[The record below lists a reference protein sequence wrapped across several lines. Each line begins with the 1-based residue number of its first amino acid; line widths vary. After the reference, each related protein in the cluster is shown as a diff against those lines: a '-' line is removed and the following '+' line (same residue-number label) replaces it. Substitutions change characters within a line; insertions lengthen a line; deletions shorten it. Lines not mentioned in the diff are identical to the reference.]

1 MTIKNRTGLQRIT
14 NRPFTGRS
22 MLLVDDDHRLLES
35 TRDLLEFQ
43 GFTIQTARNLQDA
56 RKRLAESTFDLLLTD
71 LRLDE
76 GCGLEILKAA
86 QSLQP
91 DCCRL
96 AMSGYA
102 TARLEVLALE
112 AGAHQVLHK
121 PLDDQFL
128 TSTFNVLLRGRRTAQ
143 SDRQETG
150 LSRCGPQGSTRLA
163 PIPKN
168 ALGLSDGWFGS
179 GSKMQEVFEL
189 IDRVADSKASI
200 LITGEPG
207 TGKSK
212 LARTVHGLSGR
223 RGGPFVEVACG
234 AIPEALLE
242 SELFGHTAGAFTGA
256 IHSKLGK
263 FQYAQGGTLF
273 LDEIATAS
281 AAMQVRLLRVL
292 QERAFEA
299 VGSNETVR
307 TDARMIFAT
316 NEDLEQAV
324 SVGRFRQDLFY
335 RIHVVP
341 IALPPLRERLE
352 DIGELADGFLAQAC
366 QEFDRHVEGFS
377 PGAYLAMKQ
386 YPWPGNVRELEN
398 TIQRA
403 VLVCLGQTIQTED
416 IERLLTKPFSGYLSS
431 GFPSSGFPSAHR
443 ALDIESESSH
453 GRAPAWSEQYKDL
466 DEALGIPEKAILLG
480 ALRAHGWNRNATAQR
495 LGINRTTLY
504 KKMKR
509 LGIESTT

>member
-1 MTIKNRTGLQRIT
+1 MTIKNRTGVLRKT
-14 NRPFTGRS
+14 KLPFAGRS
-22 MLLVDDDHRLLES
+22 LLLVDDDLRLLDS

-56 RKRLAESTFDLLLTD
+56 RKRLAESNFDLLLTD

-76 GCGLEILKAA
+76 GCGLEILKEA
-86 QSLQP
+86 QGLQP
-91 DCCRL
+91 DCCLL

-128 TSTFNVLLRGRRTAQ
+128 TSTFDVWLRGQRTAQ

-150 LSRCGPQGSTRLA
+150 PVVTARLA
-163 PIPKN
+163 FRPEKSSSRS
-168 ALGLSDGWFGS
+168 GGWFGS
-179 GSKMQEVFEL
+179 GGKMREVFEL

-212 LARTVHGLSGR
+212 LARTVHALSDR

-281 AAMQVRLLRVL
+281 PAMQVRLLRVL
-292 QERAFEA
+292 QERSFEA
-299 VGSNETVR
+299 LGSNETVR

-324 SVGRFRQDLFY
+324 SAGRFRQDLFY

-352 DIGELADGFLAQAC
+352 DVGELADGFLAQAC
-366 QEFDRHVEGFS
+366 QEFDRQVEGFS
-377 PGAYLAMKQ
+377 PGAYRAMTQ

-403 VLVCLGQTIQTED
+403 VLVCLGQIIQSED
-416 IERLLTKPFSGYLSS
+416 IERLLTKPFS

-443 ALDIESESSH
+443 ALDIQTESSH

-509 LGIESTT
+509 LGIEFAN

>member
-1 MTIKNRTGLQRIT
+1 MTIKNRSGVLRKTKL
-14 NRPFTGRS
+14 PFAGRS
-22 MLLVDDDHRLLES
+22 MLLVDDDLRLLES

-43 GFTIQTARNLQDA
+43 GFTIQTARNLQEA
-56 RKRLAESTFDLLLTD
+56 KVRLAESTFDLLLTD

-86 QSLQP
+86 QGLQP

-102 TARLEVLALE
+102 TARLEVLALQ

-121 PLDDQFL
+121 PLDDQLL
-128 TSTFNVLLRGRRTAQ
+128 TSTFDVLLRGRRIAQ
-143 SDRQETG
+143 GDRQETG
-150 LSRCGPQGSTRLA
+150 PLETARLTPNPEKSSGRA
-163 PIPKN
+163 
-168 ALGLSDGWFGS
+168 GGWFGS
-179 GSKMQEVFEL
+179 GSKMREVFEL

-212 LARTVHGLSGR
+212 LARTVHGLSDR

-292 QERAFEA
+292 QERSFEA
-299 VGSNETVR
+299 LGSNETVR

-324 SVGRFRQDLFY
+324 SAGRFRQDLFY

-352 DIGELADGFLAQAC
+352 DVGELADGFLAQAC

-377 PGAYLAMKQ
+377 PGAYRAMKQ

-403 VLVCLGQTIQTED
+403 VLVCLGQIIQTED
-416 IERLLTKPFSGYLSS
+416 IERLLTKPFSG
-431 GFPSSGFPSAHR
+431 FPSSGFPSAHR
-443 ALDIESESSH
+443 ALDNQTESSH

-509 LGIESTT
+509 LGIECTN

>member
-1 MTIKNRTGLQRIT
+1 MTIKNRTGVQRK
-14 NRPFTGRS
+14 NKLPFAGRS
-22 MLLVDDDHRLLES
+22 LLLVDDDLRLLES
-35 TRDLLEFQ
+35 TRELLEFQ
-43 GFTIQTARNLQDA
+43 GFTIQTARNLQEA
-56 RKRLAESTFDLLLTD
+56 QKRLAESTFDLLLTD

-86 QSLQP
+86 QGLQP

-102 TARLEVLALE
+102 TACLEVLALK
-112 AGAHQVLHK
+112 AGAHQVLRK

-128 TSTFNVLLRGRRTAQ
+128 TSTFDVLLRGQRTAQ
-143 SDRQETG
+143 GDRQENG
-150 LSRCGPQGSTRLA
+150 LSRCGPMDSARLA
-163 PIPKN
+163 FRPEESS
-168 ALGLSDGWFGS
+168 GRSGGWFGS
-179 GSKMQEVFEL
+179 GSKMREVFEL

-212 LARTVHGLSGR
+212 LARTVHGLSDR

-292 QERAFEA
+292 QERSFEA
-299 VGSNETVR
+299 LGSNETVR

-324 SVGRFRQDLFY
+324 SAGRFRQDLFY

-352 DIGELADGFLAQAC
+352 DVGELADGFLAQAC
-366 QEFDRHVEGFS
+366 QEFDRHVDGFS
-377 PGAYLAMKQ
+377 PGVYRAMKQ

-403 VLVCLGQTIQTED
+403 VLVCLGQIIQTED
-416 IERLLTKPFSGYLSS
+416 IERVLTKPFS
-431 GFPSSGFPSAHR
+431 GFPSSGFPNAHR

-453 GRAPAWSEQYKDL
+453 GRPPAWSEQYKDL

-509 LGIESTT
+509 LGIECTN

>member
-1 MTIKNRTGLQRIT
+1 ML
-14 NRPFTGRS
+14 PFAGRS
-22 MLLVDDDHRLLES
+22 MLLVDDDLRLLES

-43 GFTIQTARNLQDA
+43 GFTIQTARNLQEA
-56 RKRLAESTFDLLLTD
+56 KVRLAESTFDLLLTD

-86 QSLQP
+86 QGLQP

-102 TARLEVLALE
+102 TARLEVLALQ

-121 PLDDQFL
+121 PLDDQLL
-128 TSTFNVLLRGRRTAQ
+128 TSTFDVLLRGRRIAQ
-143 SDRQETG
+143 GDRQETG
-150 LSRCGPQGSTRLA
+150 PLETARLTPNPEKSSGRA
-163 PIPKN
+163 
-168 ALGLSDGWFGS
+168 GGWFGS
-179 GSKMQEVFEL
+179 GSKMREVFEL

-212 LARTVHGLSGR
+212 LARTVHGLSDR

-292 QERAFEA
+292 QERSFEA
-299 VGSNETVR
+299 LGSNETVR

-324 SVGRFRQDLFY
+324 SAGRFRQDLFY

-352 DIGELADGFLAQAC
+352 DVGELADGFLAQAC

-377 PGAYLAMKQ
+377 PGAYRAMKQ

-403 VLVCLGQTIQTED
+403 VLVCLGQIIQTED
-416 IERLLTKPFSGYLSS
+416 IERLLTKPFS

-453 GRAPAWSEQYKDL
+453 GRAPAWSEQYTDL
-466 DEALGIPEKAILLG
+466 DEALGIPETAILLG

-509 LGIESTT
+509 LGIECTN

>member
-1 MTIKNRTGLQRIT
+1 MTIKNRTAVLRKT
-14 NRPFTGRS
+14 KLPFAGRS
-22 MLLVDDDHRLLES
+22 LLLVDDDLRLLDS

-43 GFTIQTARNLQDA
+43 GFTIQTARNLQEA
-56 RKRLAESTFDLLLTD
+56 RNRLAESNFDLLLTD

-86 QSLQP
+86 QGLQP

-128 TSTFNVLLRGRRTAQ
+128 TSTFDVLLRRQRTAQ
-143 SDRQETG
+143 GDRQETG
-150 LSRCGPQGSTRLA
+150 PVETGPVETARMALKPERSTGRS
-163 PIPKN
+163 
-168 ALGLSDGWFGS
+168 GEWFGS
-179 GSKMQEVFEL
+179 GGKMREVFDL

-212 LARTVHGLSGR
+212 LARTVHALSDR

-281 AAMQVRLLRVL
+281 PAMQVRLLRVL
-292 QERAFEA
+292 QERSFEA
-299 VGSNETVR
+299 LGSNETVR

-324 SVGRFRQDLFY
+324 SAGRFRQDLFY

-341 IALPPLRERLE
+341 IALPPLRDRLE
-352 DIGELADGFLAQAC
+352 DVGELADGFLAQAC
-366 QEFDRHVEGFS
+366 QEFDRQVEGFS
-377 PGAYLAMKQ
+377 PGAYRAMTQ

-403 VLVCLGQTIQTED
+403 VLVCLGQIIQTED
-416 IERLLTKPFSGYLSS
+416 IERLLTKPFS

-443 ALDIESESSH
+443 ALDIQTESSH

-466 DEALGIPEKAILLG
+466 EEALGIPEKAILLG

-509 LGIESTT
+509 LGIECAN

>member
-1 MTIKNRTGLQRIT
+1 MTIKNRTGVLRKT
-14 NRPFTGRS
+14 KLPFAGRS
-22 MLLVDDDHRLLES
+22 LLLVDDDLRLLDS

-56 RKRLAESTFDLLLTD
+56 RKRLAESNFDLLLTD

-76 GCGLEILKAA
+76 GCGLEILKEA
-86 QSLQP
+86 QGLQP

-102 TARLEVLALE
+102 TARLEALALE

-128 TSTFNVLLRGRRTAQ
+128 TSTFDVWLRGQRTAQ

-150 LSRCGPQGSTRLA
+150 PVETPRLA
-163 PIPKN
+163 LRPEKSS
-168 ALGLSDGWFGS
+168 GRSGGWFGS
-179 GSKMQEVFEL
+179 GGKMREVFEL

-212 LARTVHGLSGR
+212 LARTVHALSDR

-234 AIPEALLE
+234 AVPEALLE

-273 LDEIATAS
+273 LDEIATA
-281 AAMQVRLLRVL
+281 APAMQVRLLRVL
-292 QERAFEA
+292 QERSFEA
-299 VGSNETVR
+299 LGSNETVR

-324 SVGRFRQDLFY
+324 SAGRFRQDLFY

-341 IALPPLRERLE
+341 IALPPLRQRLE
-352 DIGELADGFLAQAC
+352 DVGELADGFLAQAC
-366 QEFDRHVEGFS
+366 QEFDRQVEGFS
-377 PGAYLAMKQ
+377 PGAYRAMTQ

-403 VLVCLGQTIQTED
+403 VLVCLGQIIQTED
-416 IERLLTKPFSGYLSS
+416 IERLLTKPFS

-443 ALDIESESSH
+443 ALDIQTESSH

-466 DEALGIPEKAILLG
+466 NEALGIPEKAILLG
-480 ALRAHGWNRNATAQR
+480 ALRAHGWNRSATAQR

-509 LGIESTT
+509 LGIEFAN

>member
-1 MTIKNRTGLQRIT
+1 MTIKNRTGVQRKT
-14 NRPFTGRS
+14 KLPFAGRS
-22 MLLVDDDHRLLES
+22 LLLVDDDLRLLES
-35 TRDLLEFQ
+35 TRDWLEFQ
-43 GFTIQTARNLQDA
+43 GFTIQTARNLKDA
-56 RKRLAESTFDLLLTD
+56 QKRLAESTFDLLLTD

-86 QSLQP
+86 QGLQP

-102 TARLEVLALE
+102 TERLEVQALK

-128 TSTFNVLLRGRRTAQ
+128 TSTFDVLLRGQRTAQ
-143 SDRQETG
+143 GNRQENGPVDTG
-150 LSRCGPQGSTRLA
+150 PVETSRSR
-163 PIPKN
+163 
-168 ALGLSDGWFGS
+168 GWFGS
-179 GSKMQEVFEL
+179 GGKMREVFEL

-212 LARTVHGLSGR
+212 LARTVHGLSDR

-281 AAMQVRLLRVL
+281 PAMQVRLLRVL
-292 QERAFEA
+292 QERSFEA
-299 VGSNETVR
+299 LGSNETVR

-324 SVGRFRQDLFY
+324 SAGRFRQDLFY

-341 IALPPLRERLE
+341 IALPPLRDRLE
-352 DIGELADGFLAQAC
+352 DVGELADGFLAQAC
-366 QEFDRHVEGFS
+366 QEFDRQVEGFS
-377 PGAYLAMKQ
+377 TGAYRAMTQ

-403 VLVCLGQTIQTED
+403 VLVCLGQIIQTED
-416 IERLLTKPFSGYLSS
+416 IERLLTKPFS

-443 ALDIESESSH
+443 ALDIQTESSH

-466 DEALGIPEKAILLG
+466 EEALGIPEKAILLG

-509 LGIESTT
+509 LGIECAN

>member
-1 MTIKNRTGLQRIT
+1 MSIKNRTGLQRKT
-14 NRPFTGRS
+14 KLPFAGRS
-22 MLLVDDDHRLLES
+22 MLLVDDDLRLLES

-43 GFTIQTARNLQDA
+43 GFTIQTARNLQEA
-56 RKRLAESTFDLLLTD
+56 QKRLAESTFDLLLTD

-86 QSLQP
+86 QGLQP

-128 TSTFNVLLRGRRTAQ
+128 TSTFDVLLRGRRTVQ
-143 SDRQETG
+143 GDRQETG
-150 LSRCGPQGSTRLA
+150 PLETARLTPNPEKSSGRA
-163 PIPKN
+163 
-168 ALGLSDGWFGS
+168 GGWFGS
-179 GSKMQEVFEL
+179 GSKMREVFEL

-212 LARTVHGLSGR
+212 LARTVHGLSDR

-292 QERAFEA
+292 QERSFEA
-299 VGSNETVR
+299 LGSNETVR

-324 SVGRFRQDLFY
+324 SAGRFRQDLFY

-352 DIGELADGFLAQAC
+352 DVGELADGFLAQAC

-377 PGAYLAMKQ
+377 PGAYRAMKQ

-403 VLVCLGQTIQTED
+403 VLVCLGQIIQTED
-416 IERLLTKPFSGYLSS
+416 IERLLTKPFS

-509 LGIESTT
+509 LGIECTN